1 MGIEEANRFAEDAR
15 RSDALAAALE
25 GAQST
30 DDLINIAIAH
40 GYALTAE
47 DYYNSGRTR
56 AEAVEQPW
64 PPEEGSAY
72 SHYGYPYSAFPPVP
86 PPMPTYLPPP
96 PYVPP
101 DGFSSSSQ

>member
-15 RSDALAAALE
+15 RSDALAATLE

-64 PPEEGSAY
+64 PPEAGSAY
-72 SHYGYPYSAFPPVP
+72 SHSGYPYAALAPGPAP
-86 PPMPTYLPPP
+86 RGTGRAAP
-96 PYVPP
+96 PYIPP
-101 DGFSSSSQ
+101 DGFSSSSR